1 VTLFGVG
8 RELPAEVFVVF
19 FAIFAS
25 LAFRFSASFAIFA
38 FLASS
43 SSFAFFIC
51 SFLRVKFL
59 CMLYVESN
67 IRDGKRGTY
76 GPALGQ
82 RDVGY
87 RGAIL
92 IQLDAF
98 IMLSVSHVKE
108 TVSGPPKKVW
118 SDLRVVCI
126 VVDVLEGRDA
136 ARRCA
141 SLRR

>member
-1 VTLFGVG
+1 VTLFGRG

-19 FAIFAS
+19 SAILAS
-25 LAFRFSASFAIFA
+25 LAFRFSASLAICA

-59 CMLYVESN
+59 CMLYVELN
-67 IRDGKRGTY
+67 IRDGRRGTY
-76 GPALGQ
+76 GPALRQ
-82 RDVGY
+82 RDVCY
-87 RGAIL
+87 RGAML
-92 IQLDAF
+92 MQLDAF
-98 IMLSVSHVKE
+98 IMLSVSHEKE

-118 SDLRVVCI
+118 SHLLVVCI

-141 SLRR
+141 SM

>member
-1 VTLFGVG
+1 
-8 RELPAEVFVVF
+8 VFIVF

-25 LAFRFSASFAIFA
+25 LAFRFSASLAIFA
-38 FLASS
+38 FLTSS

-67 IRDGKRGTY
+67 VRDGKRGTY
-76 GPALGQ
+76 RPALRQ

-92 IQLDAF
+92 TQLDAF
-98 IMLSVSHVKE
+98 IVLSVSYGKE
-108 TVSGPPKKVW
+108 STSGPPKKMW
-118 SDLRVVCI
+118 LDLRVVCV
-126 VVDVLEGRDA
+126 VVDVLDGRDA
-136 ARRCA
+136 ARSCA
-141 SLRR
+141 CL